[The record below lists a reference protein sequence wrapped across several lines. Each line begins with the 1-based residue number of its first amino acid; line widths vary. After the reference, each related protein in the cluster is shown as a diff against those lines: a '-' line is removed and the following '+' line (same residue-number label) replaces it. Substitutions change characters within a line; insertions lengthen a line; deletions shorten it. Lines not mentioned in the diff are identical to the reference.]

1 MNIILVNGIPDDD
14 QWRDHESALESLKR
28 KNSRTK
34 ERKSHISPY
43 GK

>member
-14 QWRDHESALESLKR
+14 QWRDHESALESLAG
-28 KNSRTK
+28 NSRTK
-34 ERKSHISPY
+34 ERKLHISPY

>member
-14 QWRDHESALESLKR
+14 QWRDHESALETWL

-34 ERKSHISPY
+34 ERKLHISPY
-43 GK
+43 KK